1 MRSRMR
7 DNPAV
12 VLAREDKRKERTR
25 WLAVLMWAIF
35 GAGLLV
41 QAFSPGL
48 RIEHNKIVAPAA
60 IAQNREIHPDELIA
74 RERRVQLVSV
84 ILTVTD
90 AVGLAVCYG
99 PMLLSRRESMT

>member
-1 MRSRMR
+1 MRE
-7 DNPAV
+7 NPAV
-12 VLAREDKRKERTR
+12 ALSGEDKRKGRRR

-48 RIEHNKIVAPAA
+48 KIEHNKIVAPAA
-60 IAQNREIHPDELIA
+60 IAQSREINPGELIA
-74 RERRVQLVSV
+74 RERRVQLLSA
-84 ILTVTD
+84 ILTIIG

-99 PMLLSRRESMT
+99 PILLPRRESTT